1 MNNRRS
7 AENNVEED
15 VQISLELE
23 PSTDAETDVASEDE
37 VDAYFLTAPK
47 SKNSVFE
54 VNLAEFPI
62 VMLSKTVGVKTKHE
76 YSDTIVGRNGQNV
89 KRKWTIEAEA
99 KDDKG
104 NYIGFGGP
112 KSLQVIYELFQIWN
126 EQGFQ
131 SEKIYIGT
139 YFQFLKRLG
148 WGTSSRDYQR
158 LKETINCI
166 HGLHIIGEN
175 CFYLKNTDEYANMKM
190 YLFPS
195 MGSLTK
201 DEKGDHPDARFYITA
216 SPELFQTVKN
226 NNTFYFAVDR
236 NYFKTL
242 TPMEQKLS
250 LIISKYFSV
259 YKKPKYTWTRNIF
272 DLANQIPILSKDPR
286 SIRQQLKN
294 VCEGLIEKKFKYL
307 SKYQIKNDVIT
318 FYNNE
323 QTILE
328 FEDKK
333 RAKAEEKAI
342 KRTPDVMSSMFDI
355 MKQEISNDEK
365 DYPFFI
371 LVAKYV
377 PEDMIFSF
385 ISIARHEAE
394 DKVKLFTHL
403 VMTEAAVY
411 MKPHIKVNGAP
422 PNTRPVSNNS
432 EENKPKNVEV
442 DDNAK
447 QLNYKIYDEKEKF
460 FDTLSAEKKKQ
471 LIKFTKNKN
480 PLFDKSP
487 DDSNIVIAS
496 AIHNCITDDLK
507 LIPELA

>member
-1 MNNRRS
+1 MNNRRNEKNN
-7 AENNVEED
+7 AENGT
-15 VQISLELE
+15 QISMELE
-23 PSTDAETDVASEDE
+23 PAKEIETDATHEEE

-62 VMLSKTVGVKTKHE
+62 VMLSKTVGLKTKHE

-112 KSLQVIYELFQIWN
+112 KSLQVIYEIFQIWN
-126 EQGFQ
+126 EQGFK

-148 WGTSSRDYQR
+148 WGTSVRDYQR
-158 LKETINCI
+158 LKETLNCI

-216 SPELFQTVKN
+216 STELFQTVKN
-226 NNTFYFAVDR
+226 NNTFYFAIDR
-236 NYFKTL
+236 DYFKTL

-259 YKKPKYTWTRNIF
+259 YKKPKYMWTRNIF
-272 DLANQIPILSKDPR
+272 DLANQIPILSKDAR
-286 SIRQQLKN
+286 SIRQQLKT

-307 SKYQIKNDVIT
+307 SKYQIKNNVIT

-333 RAKAEEKAI
+333 RAKAEEKTI
-342 KRTPDVMSSMFDI
+342 KKSPDLVSSMFDI
-355 MKQEISNDEK
+355 MKQEISGDEK
-365 DYPFFI
+365 DFPFFVS
-371 LVAKYV
+371 VAKHV

-403 VMTEAAVY
+403 VMTEAEKY
-411 MKPHIKVNGAP
+411 MKPHVKMKDASPNAQPPSGKSEEIK
-422 PNTRPVSNNS
+422 SENNS
-432 EENKPKNVEV
+432 VDNNYELFDKKEEIFNS
-442 DDNAK
+442 
-447 QLNYKIYDEKEKF
+447 
-460 FDTLSAEKKKQ
+460 LSAEKKKQ
-471 LIKFTKNKN
+471 LITFIKNKY
-480 PLFDKSP
+480 PLLSESP
-487 DDSNIVIAS
+487 DDSSIIIAS
-496 AIHNCITDDLK
+496 VVNECITDDLK
-507 LIPELA
+507 AIPELT